1 MWKYHAMPRTL
12 QIEGLY
18 TAFEQRYPADHVFRG
33 ETHNFT
39 ELVLVKSGQI
49 GVTAGISSFL
59 LDAGTAILH
68 PAMEFHSLRAE
79 GGTTPDIIIFSFFAS
94 RIPDFSPRIFSVSTE
109 NFARAEKILSLLAE
123 TTAKI
128 KNDPNAADTLPGRE
142 QGAQCAVLELELL
155 LLTLS
160 AKETNSYGNEGSA
173 GFRNYRHALAVMAE
187 NICLPLDTAGLATLC
202 NISPS
207 LLKKLFSHYA
217 GVGVMEY
224 FRQQKINSSI
234 PLLRKGQS
242 VQEVAEHFGFSDAG
256 YFSTV
261 FRRMTGK
268 TPTYYRTH

>member
-18 TAFEQRYPADHVFRG
+18 TAFEECYPADHAFRG
-33 ETHNFT
+33 ETHNFA
-39 ELVLVKSGQI
+39 ELVLVRSGQI
-49 GVTAGISSFL
+49 GVTAGVDSFL

-68 PAMEFHSLRAE
+68 PPMEFHSLRAE
-79 GGTTPDIIIFSFFAS
+79 GGTSPDIIIFSFLAS
-94 RIPDFSPRIFSVSTE
+94 RLPDFSPRIFSVSE
-109 NFARAEKILSLLAE
+109 ANFSRAENILSLLGRS
-123 TTAKI
+123 TAKT
-128 KNDPNAADTLPGRE
+128 DLNAAEILPGKE
-142 QGAQCAVLELELL
+142 QEAQCAVLELELL

-160 AKETNSYGNEGSA
+160 AKEAKPSASEGSA

-187 NICLPLDTAGLATLC
+187 NLCLPLDTAGLATRC
-202 NISPS
+202 NVSPS

-224 FRQQKINSSI
+224 FRQQKINSAI
-234 PLLRKGQS
+234 PLLREGQS
-242 VQEVAEHFGFSDAG
+242 VREVAEHFGFPDAG

-261 FRRMTGK
+261 FRRVTGK